1 MDDGFQ
7 FFDLLIPAMIAA
19 FILLRLRRVL
29 GRRTGNERPPPEP
42 MKREADD
49 APDIVVPLPD
59 RAQRAGRRKDDTDDT
74 DEPDDTDDTDE
85 PEVSGLTQL
94 KIADPAFDQVA
105 FLNGARGAFEII
117 LSAFAAGDKRQLK
130 SLLSDPVY
138 RKFRDEIDRRGR
150 QGERLE
156 TTLISI
162 ILADIVDVR
171 MDGRAALVTVKLV
184 SEQTNRLSNADEDED
199 ENESIGAPPVESIT
213 DLWTFA
219 RDTGSGDPNW
229 QLVETRSPD

>member
-1 MDDGFQ
+1 MDNGFQ

-59 RAQRAGRRKDDTDDT
+59 RAERAGRRK
-74 DEPDDTDDTDE
+74 DDTDDTDE

-94 KIADPAFDQVA
+94 KIADPAFDQVV

-117 LSAFAAGDKRQLK
+117 LNAFAAGDKRQLK

-184 SEQTNRLSNADEDED
+184 SEQINERTSADEDED
-199 ENESIGAPPVESIT
+199 ETESIGAPPVESIT

-229 QLVETRSPD
+229 QLVETRSPE

>member
-1 MDDGFQ
+1 MDNGFQ

-29 GRRTGNERPPPEP
+29 GRRTGQDRPPPEP

-49 APDIVVPLPD
+49 APDIVVPLPE
-59 RAQRAGRRKDDTDDT
+59 RAGRRKDDSDDT
-74 DEPDDTDDTDE
+74 DEPDEPDE

-117 LSAFAAGDKRQLK
+117 LNAFAAGDKRQLK

-184 SEQTNRLSNADEDED
+184 SEQTNRLSSADEDED
-199 ENESIGAPPVESIT
+199 ENESLGAPPVESIT

>member
-19 FILLRLRRVL
+19 FILLRLRRAL
-29 GRRTGNERPPPEP
+29 GRRTGHQRPPPEP

-59 RAQRAGRRKDDTDDT
+59 SAQRAGRRKDDT
-74 DEPDDTDDTDE
+74 EE
-85 PEVSGLTQL
+85 SEVSGLTQL
-94 KIADPAFDQVA
+94 KIADPTFDQVA

-117 LSAFAAGDKRQLK
+117 LNAFAAGDKRQLK

-171 MDGRAALVTVKLV
+171 MDGSAALVTVKLV
-184 SEQTNRLSNADEDED
+184 SEQINKRSSADEDED

-219 RDTGSGDPNW
+219 RDTSSGDPNW
-229 QLVETRSPD
+229 QLVETRSPE

>member
-1 MDDGFQ
+1 MDNGFQ

-29 GRRTGNERPPPEP
+29 GRRTGQDRPPPEP

-49 APDIVVPLPD
+49 APDIVVPLPE
-59 RAQRAGRRKDDTDDT
+59 RAGRRKDDSDDT
-74 DEPDDTDDTDE
+74 DEPDE

-117 LSAFAAGDKRQLK
+117 LNAFAAGDKRQLK

-184 SEQTNRLSNADEDED
+184 SEQTNRLSSADEDED
-199 ENESIGAPPVESIT
+199 ENASLGAPPVESIT

>member
-1 MDDGFQ
+1 MDNGFQ

-29 GRRTGNERPPPEP
+29 GRRTGQDRPPPEP

-49 APDIVVPLPD
+49 APDIVVPLPE
-59 RAQRAGRRKDDTDDT
+59 RAGRRKDDSDDT
-74 DEPDDTDDTDE
+74 DEPDE

-117 LSAFAAGDKRQLK
+117 LNAFAAGDKRQLK

-184 SEQTNRLSNADEDED
+184 SEQTNRLSSADEDED
-199 ENESIGAPPVESIT
+199 ENESLGAPPVESIT

>member
-1 MDDGFQ
+1 MDNGFQ

-59 RAQRAGRRKDDTDDT
+59 RAERAGRRK
-74 DEPDDTDDTDE
+74 DDTDDTDE

-117 LSAFAAGDKRQLK
+117 LNAFAAGDKRQLK
-130 SLLSDPVY
+130 SLLSDAVY

-184 SEQTNRLSNADEDED
+184 SEQTNRLSSADEDED

-229 QLVETRSPD
+229 QLVETRSPE

>member
-1 MDDGFQ
+1 MDNGFQ

-29 GRRTGNERPPPEP
+29 GRRTGQERPPPEP

-59 RAQRAGRRKDDTDDT
+59 RAERAGRRK
-74 DEPDDTDDTDE
+74 DDTDDTDE

-117 LSAFAAGDKRQLK
+117 LNAFAAGDKRQLK

-184 SEQTNRLSNADEDED
+184 SEQTNRLSSADEDED

>member
-1 MDDGFQ
+1 MDNGFQ

-29 GRRTGNERPPPEP
+29 GRRSGQERPPPEP

-74 DEPDDTDDTDE
+74 DEPDE

-117 LSAFAAGDKRQLK
+117 LNAFAAGDKRQLK
-130 SLLSDPVY
+130 SLLSDAVY

-184 SEQTNRLSNADEDED
+184 SEQTNRLSSADEDED

>member
-1 MDDGFQ
+1 MDNGFQ

-19 FILLRLRRVL
+19 FILLRLRRAL
-29 GRRTGNERPPPEP
+29 GRRTGHQRPPPEP

-59 RAQRAGRRKDDTDDT
+59 RAERAGRRK
-74 DEPDDTDDTDE
+74 DDTDDTDE

-117 LSAFAAGDKRQLK
+117 LNAFAAGDKRQLK

-171 MDGRAALVTVKLV
+171 MDGRGALVTVKLV
-184 SEQTNRLSNADEDED
+184 SEQTNRLSSADEDED

-229 QLVETRSPD
+229 QLVETRSPE

>member
-1 MDDGFQ
+1 MDNGFQ

-29 GRRTGNERPPPEP
+29 GRRTGQDRPPPEP

-49 APDIVVPLPD
+49 APDIIVPLPE
-59 RAQRAGRRKDDTDDT
+59 RAGRRKDDSDDT
-74 DEPDDTDDTDE
+74 DEPDE

-117 LSAFAAGDKRQLK
+117 LNAFAAGDKRQLK

-184 SEQTNRLSNADEDED
+184 SEQTNRLSSADEDED
-199 ENESIGAPPVESIT
+199 ENESLGAPPVESIT

>member
-1 MDDGFQ
+1 MDNGFQ

-29 GRRTGNERPPPEP
+29 GRRTGQDRPPPEP

-59 RAQRAGRRKDDTDDT
+59 RAERAGRRK
-74 DEPDDTDDTDE
+74 DDTDDTDE

-117 LSAFAAGDKRQLK
+117 LNAFAAGDKRQLK

-184 SEQTNRLSNADEDED
+184 SEQTNRLSSADEDED

>member
-1 MDDGFQ
+1 MDNGFQ

-29 GRRTGNERPPPEP
+29 GRRSGQERPPPEP

-59 RAQRAGRRKDDTDDT
+59 RAQRAGRRKDDT
-74 DEPDDTDDTDE
+74 DDTDDTDE

-117 LSAFAAGDKRQLK
+117 LNAFAAGDKRQLK
-130 SLLSDPVY
+130 SLLSDAVY

-184 SEQTNRLSNADEDED
+184 SEQTNRLSSADEDED

>member
-1 MDDGFQ
+1 MDNGFQ

-29 GRRTGNERPPPEP
+29 GRRTGQERPPPEP
-42 MKREADD
+42 MKREADDMKREADD

-59 RAQRAGRRKDDTDDT
+59 HAQRAGRRKDDS
-74 DEPDDTDDTDE
+74 DE
-85 PEVSGLTQL
+85 PEASGLTQL
-94 KIADPAFDQVA
+94 KIADPAFDEVT
-105 FLNGARGAFEII
+105 FLNGARDAFEII
-117 LSAFAAGDKRQLK
+117 LGAFAAGDKRQLK
-130 SLLSDPVY
+130 SLLSDAVY

-171 MDGRAALVTVKLV
+171 MDGRTALVTVKLV
-184 SEQTNRLSNADEDED
+184 SEQINERTSADEDED

-219 RDTGSGDPNW
+219 RDTSSGDPNW
-229 QLVETRSPD
+229 QLVETRSPE

>member
-1 MDDGFQ
+1 MDNGFQ

-29 GRRTGNERPPPEP
+29 GRRTGQDRPPPEP

-49 APDIVVPLPD
+49 APDIVVPLPK
-59 RAQRAGRRKDDTDDT
+59 RAGRRKDDSDDT
-74 DEPDDTDDTDE
+74 DEPDE

-117 LSAFAAGDKRQLK
+117 LNAFAAGDKRQLK

-184 SEQTNRLSNADEDED
+184 SEQTNRLSSADEDED
-199 ENESIGAPPVESIT
+199 ENESLGAPPVESIT

>member
-1 MDDGFQ
+1 MDNGFQ

-19 FILLRLRRVL
+19 FILLRLRRAL
-29 GRRTGNERPPPEP
+29 GRRTGHQRPPPEP

-59 RAQRAGRRKDDTDDT
+59 RAQRAGRRK
-74 DEPDDTDDTDE
+74 DDTDE

-117 LSAFAAGDKRQLK
+117 LNAFAAGDKRQLK

-156 TTLISI
+156 TTLVSI

-171 MDGRAALVTVKLV
+171 MDGNAALVTVKLV
-184 SEQTNRLSNADEDED
+184 SEQINKRSSADEDED
-199 ENESIGAPPVESIT
+199 ENEPIGAPPVESIT

-219 RDTGSGDPNW
+219 RDTNSGDPNW
-229 QLVETRSPD
+229 QLVETRSPE

>member
-1 MDDGFQ
+1 MDNGFQ

-29 GRRTGNERPPPEP
+29 GRRTGQDRPPPEP

-49 APDIVVPLPD
+49 APDIVVPLPE
-59 RAQRAGRRKDDTDDT
+59 RAGRRKDDSDDT
-74 DEPDDTDDTDE
+74 DEPDE

-117 LSAFAAGDKRQLK
+117 LNAFAAGDKRQLK

-171 MDGRAALVTVKLV
+171 MDGRAALVTV
-184 SEQTNRLSNADEDED
+184 
-199 ENESIGAPPVESIT
+199 
-213 DLWTFA
+213 
-219 RDTGSGDPNW
+219 
-229 QLVETRSPD
+229 

>member
-1 MDDGFQ
+1 MDNGFQ

-29 GRRTGNERPPPEP
+29 GRRTGQDRPPPEP

-49 APDIVVPLPD
+49 APDIVVPLPE
-59 RAQRAGRRKDDTDDT
+59 RAGRRKDDSDDT
-74 DEPDDTDDTDE
+74 DEPDE

-117 LSAFAAGDKRQLK
+117 LNAFAAGDKRQLK

-184 SEQTNRLSNADEDED
+184 SEQTNRLSSADEDED
-199 ENESIGAPPVESIT
+199 ENESLGAPPVESIT

-219 RDTGSGDPNW
+219 RDTSSGDPNW